1 MSDKINQI
9 NNLVPQV
16 SEFLNSMF
24 RISLTLEL
32 ARKYQLTDGQSP
44 LVTDLVFDL
53 AQNKIPFS
61 SIPQEATHLF
71 AFDDITAISFAR
83 DLLGTHF
90 LFLADYFPDMLTSL
104 ESFGGKPENYIEV
117 ISRIS
122 KALAEEKAYFA
133 KEMAPDEEY
142 VFQPKSIT
150 EEEEE
155 EDAPVGDEPLSQEEY
170 ADLFNKGVI
179 SFLFEMSDP
188 EMIREFNQETIVFIS
203 ENPLAQND
211 FFKNLMSNQELIGR
225 NPIWI
230 ENKKVDPTI
239 ANWLKDFIK
248 EKGSDFFDE
257 LVLAE
262 YLAISPNPKNLSPD
276 EKNLLRRLL
285 NLYRNLAFFP
295 ESQENLPAE
304 KWQLVPFEEKDQQE
318 KTFLEKK
325 EDNFRRELEESLRK
339 FQKGSLEYRAASEEL
354 ERLNKTLNK
363 N

>member
-24 RISLTLEL
+24 RITLTLEL
-32 ARKYQLTDGQSP
+32 ARKYQLSEWQSP
-44 LVTDLVFDL
+44 TVTDLVFDL
-53 AQNKIPFS
+53 AEKKIPFS
-61 SIPQEATHLF
+61 SIPQEAARLF
-71 AFDDITAISFAR
+71 TFDESTALSFSR

-133 KEMAPDEEY
+133 KEMAPEEEY
-142 VFQPKSIT
+142 FFQPKSVV

-155 EDAPVGDEPLSQEEY
+155 GENLDDEPLSQEEY
-170 ADLFNKGVI
+170 ASLFNKGVI

-203 ENPLAQND
+203 ENSLAQND
-211 FFKNLMSNQELIGR
+211 FFKNLMSNQEMIGR
-225 NPIWI
+225 NPIWL

-257 LVLAE
+257 LILAE
-262 YLAISPNPKNLSPD
+262 YLAVSPNPKNLSSD

>member
-1 MSDKINQI
+1 MSNTTKQAD
-9 NNLVPQV
+9 NLIPQV

-53 AQNKIPFS
+53 AQNKIPFF
-61 SIPQEATHLF
+61 SIPQEATRLF

-122 KALAEEKAYFA
+122 KALAEEKVYFA
-133 KEMAPDEEY
+133 KEMAPEEEY
-142 VFQPKSIT
+142 VFQPKSVV
-150 EEEEE
+150 EEEELL
-155 EDAPVGDEPLSQEEY
+155 DDEPLNQEEY
-170 ADLFNKGVI
+170 AEIFNKGVI

-257 LVLAE
+257 LILAE
-262 YLAISPNPKNLSPD
+262 YLAVSPNPKNLSSD

-304 KWQLVPFEEKDQQE
+304 KWQLVPFEDKDQQE

-325 EDNFRRELEESLRK
+325 EDNLRRELEESLRK

-354 ERLNKTLNK
+354 EKLNKTLNK

>member
-24 RISLTLEL
+24 RITLTLEL
-32 ARKYQLTDGQSP
+32 ARKYQLSEWQSP
-44 LVTDLVFDL
+44 TVTDLVFDL
-53 AQNKIPFS
+53 AEKKIPFS
-61 SIPQEATHLF
+61 SIPQEAARLF
-71 AFDDITAISFAR
+71 TFDESTALSFSR

-133 KEMAPDEEY
+133 KEMAPEEEY
-142 VFQPKSIT
+142 FFQPKSVV

-155 EDAPVGDEPLSQEEY
+155 GENLDDEPLSREEY
-170 ADLFNKGVI
+170 ASLFNKGVI

-203 ENPLAQND
+203 ENSLAQND
-211 FFKNLMSNQELIGR
+211 FFKNLMSNQEMIGR
-225 NPIWI
+225 NPIWL

-257 LVLAE
+257 LILAE
-262 YLAISPNPKNLSPD
+262 YLAVSPNPKNLAID

>member
-1 MSDKINQI
+1 MIRGYFSKITEP
-9 NNLVPQV
+9 VV
-16 SEFLNSMF
+16 AEFLSSM
-24 RISLTLEL
+24 IC
-32 ARKYQLTDGQSP
+32 
-44 LVTDLVFDL
+44 TDLRIELFEKHHIANDKLKSFFLLLVDL

-61 SIPQEATHLF
+61 SIPQEASRLF
-71 AFDDITAISFAR
+71 AFDESAALSFAR

-117 ISRIS
+117 IGRIS

-133 KEMAPDEEY
+133 KEIAPDEEY
-142 VFQPKSIT
+142 VFQPKPII
-150 EEEEE
+150 EEGEEGE
-155 EDAPVGDEPLSQEEY
+155 NLDDEPLSQEEY
-170 ADLFNKGVI
+170 ASLFNKGVI

-203 ENPLAQND
+203 ENSLAQND
-211 FFKNLMSNQELIGR
+211 FFKNLMSNQEMIGR
-225 NPIWI
+225 NPIWL

-257 LVLAE
+257 LILAE
-262 YLAISPNPKNLSPD
+262 YLAVSPNPKNLSSD